1 MSHTNNVAI
10 QTTDVSRY
18 ATAYI
23 GNLGMSIVPLAPK
36 SKKPYGSSWIT
47 IKDTQQAEDF
57 YKEHPDCGIGVNLG
71 ESRICSA
78 DLDWPEAIEYIEEE
92 FGLKFGELVHDNP
105 TVRGKQLRIMFKMPA
120 DLPLGYCKLNWVDDK
135 GKSRTVFELRAS
147 KPEDNRQD
155 VLPPSIHPDTGKPYE
170 WVTSPSKVALK
181 EPPKWLTYLWINF
194 DKFKPQLQ
202 GCNPDSKTV
211 TDRIQIERELQSRV
225 GHAVSQQ
232 YDEAY
237 SLTDELSKYGYK
249 KMGRRW
255 LSPHSESGIPGVHI
269 MGNKCW
275 IHHASDPLCSEDTG
289 CPVGPFDL
297 FTEYEHGGDYK
308 ASTKAAA
315 RLLGI
320 EPPQK
325 AVQKSIHNAIQQQ
338 AITPSVID
346 LLPVNKDGKIIASYT
361 SMVAVV
367 SQIDIGYDNFL
378 ECPMIQR
385 NGAWDRFDDSDYVD
399 IAMKL
404 ESDGFAG
411 VSIPKVKDVVRKVM
425 VQKQF
430 DSAKEWLARIV
441 WDGKDRCSHLFAWY
455 FGADNSEYEKAVSMY
470 FASAMAARVIHP
482 GAQCDMVPIL
492 LGKQGAGKTSAV
504 KALAPIVDSFTEIDL
519 SVRKDSDLARQLRGK
534 LIGELGEL
542 RGLKTKESEWI
553 KAWITRTHEEWTPK
567 FVENSKIMPRR
578 CVFIG
583 TTNEDEFLVDQ
594 TGNRRWL
601 PIKVGE
607 CNIQSLKD
615 DIEQIWAQAAA
626 IFQKNGVLWQD
637 AVRLAEEHRESHMIY
652 DDSMVDSVRE
662 ALTSHKFVGKDV
674 LRLLDVANEIY
685 DGKMPSR
692 ADQHRI
698 ADALR
703 SLGYERRTQRID
715 GKVCKVFS
723 KMEKDG

>member
-1 MSHTNNVAI
+1 MNTGQIA
-10 QTTDVSRY
+10 
-18 ATAYI
+18 AAYI
-23 GNLGMSIVPLAPK
+23 EKFGLCIVPLRPQDK
-36 SKKPYGSSWIT
+36 RPYGQTWHDISE
-47 IKDTQQAEDF
+47 AEGAIDF
-57 YKEHPDCGIGVNLG
+57 YDKHPDCGIGVNLG
-71 ESRICSA
+71 KSKVCSA
-78 DLDWPEAIEYIEEE
+78 DLDWPEALAIIDEE
-92 FGLKFGELVHDNP
+92 FGFEFMKLSEQYCSLIGSAP
-105 TVRGKQLRIMFKMPA
+105 RIMFKVPEG
-120 DLPLGYCKLNWVDDK
+120 DTLGYCKLNWTGED
-135 GKSRTVFELRAS
+135 GKSHTVLELRS
-147 KPEDNRQD
+147 VLSDLDKQRQD
-155 VLPPSIHPDTGKPYE
+155 VLPPSIHPDTKKPYE
-170 WVTSPSKVALK
+170 WIKRPSEVGIV
-181 EPPKWLTYLWINF
+181 EPPEWLLNIWKNWEFFKEQLESVNPYVAKQKPKEISSVAPTKGGALEVANAF
-194 DKFKPQLQ
+194 DEQA
-202 GCNPDSKTV
+202 D
-211 TDRIQIERELQSRV
+211 IQETL
-225 GHAVSQQ
+225 
-232 YDEAY
+232 
-237 SLTDELSKYGYK
+237 LKYGYK
-249 KMGRRW
+249 RCGKRY
-255 LSPHSESGIPGVHI
+255 LSPHSETKLPGVHI

-297 FTEYEHGGDYK
+297 FTKYEHGGDYK

-325 AVQKSIHNAIQQQ
+325 AVHKSIHNAIQQQ
-338 AITPSVID
+338 GVTHSVID

-601 PIKVGE
+601 PIKVGD

-615 DIEQIWAQAAA
+615 DIEQIWAQAAV
-626 IFQKNGVLWQD
+626 IFNQFGVMWQD

-662 ALTSHKFVGKDV
+662 ALKSHKFVGKDAI
-674 LRLLDVANEIY
+674 RLLDVANELY
-685 DGKMPSR
+685 EGKIPSR

-703 SLGYERRTQRID
+703 SLGYERLTKRVD
-715 GKVCKVFS
+715 GKLCKVFC
-723 KMEKDG
+723 KTEQDG

>member
-1 MSHTNNVAI
+1 MNEANNVA
-10 QTTDVSRY
+10 RY

-57 YKEHPDCGIGVNLG
+57 YREHPDCGIGVNLG

-92 FGLKFGELVHDNP
+92 FGLKFSELVQDNP
-105 TVRGKQLRIMFKMPA
+105 TVKGKQLRIMFKLPE

-155 VLPPSIHPDTGKPYE
+155 VLPPSIHPDTGQPYE
-170 WVTSPSKVALK
+170 WITSPSKVALK
-181 EPPKWLTYLWINF
+181 EPPKWLTYLWLNF

-202 GCNPDSKTV
+202 GCNPDSQNV
-211 TDRIQIERELQSRV
+211 TDRIQIEREWHKSSS
-225 GHAVSQQ
+225 GDAVCQQ

-237 SLTDELSKYGYK
+237 DLTDALVKYGYK
-249 KMGRRW
+249 QMGRRW

-275 IHHASDPLCSEDTG
+275 IHHASDPLCSEDSG
-289 CPVGPFDL
+289 KPVSPFDL
-297 FTEYEHGGDYK
+297 FTQYEHGGDYK
-308 ASTKAAA
+308 ASTRAAA
-315 RLLGI
+315 KLLGI
-320 EPPQK
+320 EHKPK
-325 AVQKSIHNAIQQQ
+325 AVVPHEIRNVQTQEKTDSIIE
-338 AITPSVID
+338 I
-346 LLPVNKDGKIIASYT
+346 LEGLPTNKEGKIVGTYT
-361 SMVAVV
+361 AMTAIVRTM
-367 SQIDIGYDNFL
+367 DIGYDNFL

-385 NGAWDRFDDSDYVD
+385 NGKWERFDDSDYVD
-399 IAMKL
+399 IAMQL
-404 ESDGFAG
+404 ECMNFVGISM
-411 VSIPKVKDVVRKVM
+411 PKVKDVVRKVM
-425 VQKQF
+425 VMNQF
-430 DSAKEWLARIV
+430 DSAQQWLLNLQ
-441 WDGKDRCSHLFAWY
+441 WDGRDRCSHLFAWY
-455 FGADNSEYEKAVSMY
+455 FGAEATEYEAAVSSY
-470 FASAMAARVIHP
+470 FSSAMAARVLEP

-504 KALAPIVDSFTEIDL
+504 KAMAPIVDSFTEIDL
-519 SVRKDSDLARQLRGK
+519 STRKDSDLARQLRGK

-542 RGLKTKESEWI
+542 RGLKSKESEWI

-601 PIKVGE
+601 PIKVYD
-607 CNIQSLKD
+607 CNIQGLKD
-615 DIEQIWAQAAA
+615 DIEQIWAQAAV
-626 IFQKNGVLWQD
+626 IFQKHGVLWQEV
-637 AVRLAEEHRESHMIY
+637 VRLADEHREDHMVY
-652 DDSMVDSVRE
+652 DDAMVDSVRE
-662 ALTSHKFVGKDV
+662 VLKGHSFVGKPFV
-674 LRLLDVANEIY
+674 RLLDVANEIF

-703 SLGYERRTQRID
+703 SLGYTRGMRRID
-715 GKVCKVFS
+715 GKPSKVFVDNFS
-723 KMEKDG
+723 EG